1 MPGGVAS
8 VFGEAE
14 DFEVALRIGERIR
27 FDLHR
32 LWVQRLSENLPRTC
46 IISGRAV
53 VTCPTKAGPILHW
66 GGAELQPSNVINTTK
81 ARMRFSV
88 HPVPLAGAPPSLPI
102 SDMVSVG
109 AEIALQLWVR
119 TEERLGG

>member
-46 IISGRAV
+46 ILPLSA
-53 VTCPTKAGPILHW
+53 A
-66 GGAELQPSNVINTTK
+66 
-81 ARMRFSV
+81 ARSS
-88 HPVPLAGAPPSLPI
+88 PVPPKQDRSCTG
-102 SDMVSVG
+102 V
-109 AEIALQLWVR
+109 VR
-119 TEERLGG
+119 NCSRATS